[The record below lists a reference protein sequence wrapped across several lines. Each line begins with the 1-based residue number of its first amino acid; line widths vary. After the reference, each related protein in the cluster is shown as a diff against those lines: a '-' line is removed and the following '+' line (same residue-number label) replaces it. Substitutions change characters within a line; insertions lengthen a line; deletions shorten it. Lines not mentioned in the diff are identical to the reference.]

1 MSYRFYCWSFKQDI
15 YIEGEKM
22 ENLKE
27 KYPLL
32 FEDKTKEISKKFKL
46 AWKNVKLISKLLKEK
61 YDADTIIVF
70 GSLTDKK
77 RFHKRSDIDL
87 AVSGIA
93 NEKFY
98 KAYGEITSKFT
109 EFEIDLVDIEDCKE
123 SLLISIKKGGIRIE

>member
-1 MSYRFYCWSFKQDI
+1 MSYNINSEVLKKLFVQKVK
-15 YIEGEKM
+15 KM
-22 ENLKE
+22 EDLKE

-32 FEDKTKEISKKFKL
+32 FEDKTKEINKRFKK

-61 YDADTIIVF
+61 YNADTIIVY

-109 EFEIDLVDIEDCKE
+109 DFDIDLVDLQDCKE
-123 SLLISIKKGGIRIE
+123 SLLTSIKKEGIKIE

>member
-1 MSYRFYCWSFKQDI
+1 
-15 YIEGEKM
+15 M
-22 ENLKE
+22 EDLKE

-32 FEDKTKEISKKFKL
+32 FEDKTKEINNRFKL
-46 AWKNVKLISKLLKEK
+46 AWKNAKLISKLLKEK
-61 YDADTIIVF
+61 YNADTIIVY

-109 EFEIDLVDIEDCKE
+109 DFDIDFVDLQDCKE
-123 SLLISIKKGGIRIE
+123 SLLTSIKKEGIKIE